1 MNERIKELRNHLTL
15 TQQKFADAIGLKR
28 NSVAQIELGDRSPS
42 NSVINNICKTFNV
55 NEKWLRTGDGEMFL
69 PQNRHDE
76 IAAFM
81 RDLTYLEDGD
91 FKVRLIS
98 VLSRLDEDGWKLL
111 EEMAQQLRTEEGK

>member
-1 MNERIKELRNHLTL
+1 MYERIKELRKHLNL
-15 TQQKFADAIGLKR
+15 TQQRFADAIGLKR

-42 NSVINNICKTFNV
+42 NSVINNICKTFDV
-55 NEKWLRTGDGEMFL
+55 NEVWLRTGEGEMFL
-69 PQNRHDE
+69 PRSRHDE
-76 IAAFM
+76 IAEFM

-111 EEMAQQLRTEEGK
+111 ESMAQQLRAEESQ

>member
-1 MNERIKELRNHLTL
+1 MKESIKELRNNLTL

>member
-1 MNERIKELRNHLTL
+1 MYERIKELRKHLNL
-15 TQQKFADAIGLKR
+15 TQQRFADAIGLKR

-42 NSVINNICKTFNV
+42 NSVINNICKTFDV
-55 NEKWLRTGDGEMFL
+55 NEVWLRTGEGEMFL
-69 PQNRHDE
+69 PRSRHDE
-76 IAAFM
+76 IAGFM

-111 EEMAQQLRTEEGK
+111 ESMAQQLRAEESQ